1 MLETVTS
8 KVVSAVAVLV
18 LIGAVLGFFA
28 IERGA
33 MEEQEFRVMCASV
46 GDALD
51 SLSASNAEARL
62 NISFGEAPGLKLP
75 SGFRGR
81 SFDIE
86 VRAGQVIFRQD
97 GLTAVRALVR
107 GLHPWDPELL
117 GNGTLAADPSALNGL
132 DGLNRAFCT
141 TSGKDFRAERTAVV
155 LSGVLTYQTFVH
167 S

>member
-8 KVVSAVAVLV
+8 KAVSAVAVLA
-18 LIGAVLGFFA
+18 LTGSVLGFFA
-28 IERGA
+28 IEKSA
-33 MEEQEFRVMCASV
+33 MEEQEFCLLCASL

-75 SGFRGR
+75 AGFRGR
-81 SFDIE
+81 PFDIE

-107 GLHPWDPELL
+107 GLHPWDPRLL
-117 GNGTLAADPSALNGL
+117 GNGTLAADPSALEGL
-132 DGLNRAFCT
+132 DGLNEAFCT
-141 TSGKDFRAERTAVV
+141 ASGKNFHAERAAVV